1 MEDLMQNLKKELD
14 QCSAVIFD
22 LDGTLIDSM
31 GMWHEIDVEYLM
43 RFGIEVPDDLQK
55 ELEGLTYTDVARYFK
70 DRFHIPDSIS
80 EIGDA
85 WLQMAGEKY
94 RKTIPLKPGVREF
107 LAEVKARNH
116 KTAIASSNHLQL
128 IEDILRI
135 HGIYDYIDAITTCD
149 DVGLG
154 KPDPEVYTVTAGKLG
169 IDPGS
174 CLVFEDIPV
183 GIQAGKAAGMRV
195 IAVEDT
201 YSEHMREEKAR
212 LADGYITDFR
222 ELL

>member
-1 MEDLMQNLKKELD
+1 
-14 QCSAVIFD
+14 
-22 LDGTLIDSM
+22 
-31 GMWHEIDVEYLM
+31 M
-43 RFGIEVPDDLQK
+43 RFGIEVPEDLQK

-94 RKTIPLKPGVREF
+94 RNTIPLKPGVREF
-107 LAEVKARNH
+107 LAEVKSRNL

-169 IDPGS
+169 IDPGA

>member
-201 YSEHMREEKAR
+201 YSEHMREEKAL

>member
-1 MEDLMQNLKKELD
+1 MEDLMRNLKKELD

-31 GMWHEIDVEYLM
+31 GMWHNIDVEYLM
-43 RFGIEVPDDLQK
+43 RFGIEVPEDLQK

-94 RKTIPLKPGVREF
+94 RNTIPLKPGVREF
-107 LAEVKARNH
+107 LAEVKSRNH

>member
-1 MEDLMQNLKKELD
+1 MEDIMRNLKNELD

-43 RFGIEVPDDLQK
+43 RFGIEAPENLQK
-55 ELEGLTYTDVARYFK
+55 ELEGLMYTEVARYFK
-70 DRFHIPDSIS
+70 ERFHIPDSIS
-80 EIGDA
+80 EIGES
-85 WLQMAGEKY
+85 WVQMAGEKY
-94 RKTIPLKPGVREF
+94 RKSIPLKPGVREF
-107 LAEVKARNH
+107 LADVKARNR

-128 IEDILRI
+128 IEDILKI

-149 DVGLG
+149 DVGRG
-154 KPDPEVYTVTAGKLG
+154 KPDPEVYTVTAEKLG
-169 IDPGS
+169 IDPS
-174 CLVFEDIPV
+174 TCLVFEDIPV

-195 IAVEDT
+195 IAVEDI
-201 YSEHMREEKAR
+201 YSEHMREEKVR
-212 LADGYITDFR
+212 LADGIISDFR